1 MGQSQ
6 KVFEAD
12 TQLPVSLLSCPLK
25 VRQRLAAQKLMALPK
40 EAAKLASLNASDTV
54 GWAWQTLA
62 TSSQEAPY
70 SMAKAASLIISPAP
84 DPRM

>member
-1 MGQSQ
+1 MKG
-6 KVFEAD
+6 FFLDAD
-12 TQLPVSLLSCPLK
+12 TQLPVSLLYTLK
-25 VRQRLAAQKLMALPK
+25 VRQRPADQKLMALPK
-40 EAAKLASLNASDTV
+40 DAARLASLKASDTV